1 MIDFGYLII
10 VNEGTDTNYTRLAY
24 ALALSIKNTQKEGY
38 DKVALVIDNKDH
50 IKNFTSTWVFDHI
63 IEWKGPEGWDSRSYM
78 DTLTPFANTVCL
90 DADMLFFRD
99 YSHWAEYFINNS
111 ELYVANKAYTYRGE
125 LVTNDHYR
133 KCFTANELPNL
144 YSFYTFFVK
153 DSDLAKEFFDLQRE
167 IIKNPDR
174 YSNEFLVNKKP
185 KIVGTD
191 EAFALAAKLLDVADD
206 ISYPL
211 EFPRVVHMKGMVQNW
226 PYPADTVSDHVGFYF
241 DRNAKVKIGNF
252 QQNDILHYVE
262 KDKITLETINILEE
276 IAWKKR

>member
-10 VNEGTDTNYTRLAY
+10 VNEGADTNYTRLAY

-38 DKVALVIDNKDH
+38 DKVALVIDDKTH
-50 IKNFTSTWVFDHI
+50 IENFTSTWVFDHV
-63 IEWKGPEGWDSRSYM
+63 IEYKGPEGWDSRSYM
-78 DTLTPFANTVCL
+78 DTLTPFAHTVCL
-90 DADMLFFRD
+90 DADMLFLRD
-99 YSHWAEYFINNS
+99 YSHWAEYFIKNS

-125 LVTNDHYR
+125 LVTSDHYR
-133 KCFTANELPNL
+133 KCFTSNSLPNL

-153 DSDLAKEFFDLQRE
+153 ESDLCKDFFNLQRA
-167 IIKNPDR
+167 IIDNPDR
-174 YSNEFLVNKKP
+174 YSNEFLIANKP
-185 KIVGTD
+185 KVVGTD
-191 EAFALAAKLLDVADD
+191 EAFALAAQILDVADQ
-206 ISYPL
+206 IAYPL

-252 QQNDILHYVE
+252 QQTDILHYVE

>member
-10 VNEGTDTNYTRLAY
+10 VNEGADTNYTRLAY

-50 IKNFTSTWVFDHI
+50 IENFTSTWVFDHV

-78 DTLTPFANTVCL
+78 DTLTPFENTVCL

-111 ELYVANKAYTYRGE
+111 ELYVANNAYTYRGE
-125 LVTNDHYR
+125 LVTDDYYR
-133 KCFTANELPNL
+133 KCFTANDLPNL

-153 DSDLAKEFFDLQRE
+153 NSEIAKDFFNLQRE
-167 IIKNPDR
+167 IINNPDR

-185 KIVGTD
+185 KVVGTD
-191 EAFALAAKLLDVADD
+191 EAFALAAKILDVADD
-206 ISYPL
+206 IAYPL
-211 EFPRVVHMKGMVQNW
+211 EFPRVVHMKGMIQNW

-252 QQNDILHYVE
+252 QQTDILHYVE